1 MIDMTKILKKYR
13 NRWIALT
20 DDDKII
26 CAGST
31 LDDVMKKAKRKGYN
45 EPVTM
50 KVPDLRLEFVMYANH
65 I

>member
-1 MIDMTKILKKYR
+1 MIDITKILKEYK
-13 NRWIALT
+13 NKWVALT
-20 DDDKII
+20 DDDKVI

-31 LDDVMKKAKRKGYN
+31 LDDVMNKAKSKGYN

-50 KVPDLRLEFVMYANH
+50 KVPDPRLEFVMYVNR